1 MKCYFTKYVFFQIG
15 AHGTISGRHLDEFLS
30 NPTLYETNQIRA
42 NVIFNTLEIEQSLYV
57 QNTIDDVH
65 LDDVLRDIVYKHES
79 SPKINSFKK
88 FQSIQA
94 PNIKLTSKFINDHP
108 LSSFMTR
115 DTEQTFHAD
124 KLQANVSFQH
134 LHLDGLFDFMNVTDL
149 DMNSIKLFGDQ
160 YTDAELIFKDGDYL
174 HIDAKR
180 LDVLDT
186 INNVDVSFTL
196 LMNILFFS
204 IFSVKV

>member
-1 MKCYFTKYVFFQIG
+1 MCFFQIG

-57 QNTIDDVH
+57 QNTIDGVH
-65 LDDVLRDIVYKHES
+65 LDDLLSDVVYKHEP

-88 FQSIQA
+88 FQSVKA
-94 PNIKLTSKFINDHP
+94 PNIKLTSKFINDQP

-115 DTEQTFHAD
+115 DTEQTFHVN
-124 KLQANVSFQH
+124 KLVANVFFQH

-160 YTDAELIFKDGDYL
+160 YTDAELIFQDGDYL

-186 INNVDVSFTL
+186 INNVDVSYTFSI
-196 LMNILFFS
+196 NILFVQF
-204 IFSVKV
+204 VM